1 MPVHNKTQELRW
13 SVIMYFPRKTCSLG
27 LIAFAITNKTP
38 QLKHIMP
45 LIRFD
50 TVATLADQVVND
62 KAATAIGDATNIINK
77 IPMNIFNLPI
87 F

>member
-1 MPVHNKTQELRW
+1 MVCHYVFSKKNMLIR
-13 SVIMYFPRKTCSLG
+13 

-38 QLKHIMP
+38 QLKHVIP

-62 KAATAIGDATNIINK
+62 NAATAIGDATNIINK
-77 IPMNIFNLPI
+77 IPMNIVNLPI